1 MIKNHN
7 LAQSLSDV
15 SISRFYNVLKYKCEW
30 RGINLIQIGRFEPS
44 SKTCSLCGII
54 NKELTLKD
62 REWTCVCGVN
72 HDRDLNAAINIKQ
85 MGLLKHSG
93 QELSVE
99 PVELLTMVEA
109 KKQEG

>member
-7 LAQSLSDV
+7 LAQSLSDI

-30 RGINLIQIGRFEPS
+30 RGINLIQINRFDPS
-44 SKTCSLCGII
+44 SKKCSSCGII
-54 NKELTLKD
+54 NKELKLSE
-62 REWTCVCGVN
+62 REWTCTCGIK

-99 PVELLTMVEA
+99 PVELSTIVEA